1 MIVTMVGAMTR
12 QHGWRDL
19 WLAITGRQTQAEQ
32 ETAVE
37 VALQDMDLAAF
48 EDLDGRMAYGL
59 QADQHKGR
67 PLRRR
72 RLREP
77 VGL

>member
-1 MIVTMVGAMTR
+1 MISMVGAMMR
-12 QHGWRDL
+12 QRSWRDL
-19 WLAITGRQTQAEQ
+19 WLAITGRRTQAGT
-32 ETAVE
+32 ETVVE

-48 EDLDGRMAYGL
+48 GSLDGRMAYGL
-59 QADQHKGR
+59 QADQRKRR
-67 PLRRR
+67 PFWRR

>member
-1 MIVTMVGAMTR
+1 MMSMVGAMMR
-12 QHGWRDL
+12 QRSWRGL
-19 WLAITGRQTQAEQ
+19 WLAIAGRRTQADA
-32 ETAVE
+32 ETVVE

-48 EDLDGRMAYGL
+48 EGLDGRMAYGL
-59 QADQHKGR
+59 QADQRKWR
-67 PLRRR
+67 PLWRR

>member
-1 MIVTMVGAMTR
+1 MSMVGTMTR
-12 QHGWRDL
+12 QRSWRDL
-19 WLAITGRQTQAEQ
+19 WLAITGRWTQADA

-48 EDLDGRMAYGL
+48 EGLDGRMAYGI
-59 QADQHKGR
+59 QADQREGR
-67 PLRRR
+67 PLWRR

-77 VGL
+77 LGL

>member
-1 MIVTMVGAMTR
+1 MSMVGTMMR
-12 QHGWRDL
+12 RRSRRYL
-19 WLAITGRQTQAEQ
+19 WLAIAGRRTQAEP
-32 ETAVE
+32 ETVVE

-48 EDLDGRMAYGL
+48 EGLDGRMAYGL
-59 QADQHKGR
+59 QADQRKRH
-67 PLRRR
+67 PLWRR

>member
-1 MIVTMVGAMTR
+1 MVGVMTR
-12 QHGWRDL
+12 RRSWRDL
-19 WLAITGRQTQAEQ
+19 WLAIAGRRTQAEP
-32 ETAVE
+32 ETVVE

-59 QADQHKGR
+59 QADQRRQR
-67 PLRRR
+67 PLWRRL
-72 RLREP
+72 LREP

>member
-1 MIVTMVGAMTR
+1 MTMVGAIMR
-12 QHGWRDL
+12 QHSWRDL
-19 WLAITGRQTQAEQ
+19 WLAIAGRQEAQAEL
-32 ETAVE
+32 ESAEE

-48 EDLDGRMAYGL
+48 EGLDGRMAYGL
-59 QADQHKGR
+59 QADQRKGR
-67 PLRRR
+67 PSRRG

>member
-1 MIVTMVGAMTR
+1 MTMVGAIMR
-12 QHGWRDL
+12 QHSWRDL
-19 WLAITGRQTQAEQ
+19 WLAIAGRQAQAEL
-32 ETAVE
+32 ESAGE

-48 EDLDGRMAYGL
+48 EGLDGRMAYGL
-59 QADQHKGR
+59 QADQRKGR
-67 PLRRR
+67 PSRRG

>member
-1 MIVTMVGAMTR
+1 MIVTMVGVMTR
-12 QHGWRDL
+12 QRSWRDL
-19 WLAITGRQTQAEQ
+19 WLAITGRQTQAEP
-32 ETAVE
+32 EAAVE

-48 EDLDGRMAYGL
+48 EDLDSRMAYGL
-59 QADQHKGR
+59 RADQRKGR
-67 PLRRR
+67 PLWRR

>member
-12 QHGWRDL
+12 QRNWSDL
-19 WLAITGRQTQAEQ
+19 WLAISGRQTRAEA

-59 QADQHKGR
+59 QADQREGR
-67 PLRRR
+67 PMRRR

>member
-1 MIVTMVGAMTR
+1 VTMVGAMTR
-12 QHGWRDL
+12 RRSWRDL
-19 WLAITGRQTQAEQ
+19 WLAIKGQQTQAEP
-32 ETAVE
+32 EAAVE

-48 EDLDGRMAYGL
+48 EDLDRRMAYGL
-59 QADQHKGR
+59 QADQRKAR

>member
-1 MIVTMVGAMTR
+1 MVGAMTR
-12 QHGWRDL
+12 RHSWRDL
-19 WLAITGRQTQAEQ
+19 WLAITGRQTQAEP
-32 ETAVE
+32 EAAVE

-48 EDLDGRMAYGL
+48 EDLDRRMAYGL
-59 QADQHKGR
+59 QADQRKGR